1 MVFAAFGLVADQ
13 SELFP
18 PPRLAQYH
26 CYLRCVDELLAIV
39 PHGLCGASVQQMAR
53 LFPCQGWVD
62 PGILAKVLK
71 HRHHVYLL

>member
-1 MVFAAFGLVADQ
+1 MVFASFGLVANQ

-18 PPRLAQYH
+18 PPLGMAQDR
-26 CYLRCVDELLAIV
+26 CYMKCVDELLAIV

-62 PGILAKVLK
+62 PGISAKVLK
-71 HRHHVYLL
+71 H